1 MQSKSV
7 TVVETKAFST
17 AAKSRM
23 KPEEV
28 EALIDVLA
36 DEPEAGD
43 IIKETGGIRKIRFA
57 VGDRGKRGGVRVVY
71 YFHNDTMPV
80 FLLTVFAKGE
90 KDNISKAERNELAKF
105 ARKIR
110 VSYGE

>member
-1 MQSKSV
+1 
-7 TVVETKAFST
+7 
-17 AAKSRM
+17 M